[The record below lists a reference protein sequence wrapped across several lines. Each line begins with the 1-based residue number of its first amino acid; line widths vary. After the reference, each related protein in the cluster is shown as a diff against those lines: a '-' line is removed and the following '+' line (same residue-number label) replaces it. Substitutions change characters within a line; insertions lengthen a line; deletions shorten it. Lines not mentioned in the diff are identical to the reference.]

1 MFPYATS
8 SWLIRNDKGKLFAD
22 STSKLNLGMVTDA
35 IWTDVDKDG
44 LADLLV
50 AREWNSIAMLKNIEG
65 KGLSAQNIPE
75 LENHQGV
82 WYSLVAADF
91 DQDGDDDY
99 VAGNLGNN
107 HRFSLSEKYP
117 MSLYAIDIDNDGN
130 LDPLITAYW
139 NDLEGKMKEYPIN
152 YFDELC
158 AQTRFFQ
165 NKFNSYT
172 AFSLASIDEMLDAE
186 IKSRVEFKLN
196 VNTTSSYIIWNDAGK
211 LRFEKMATP
220 LQVSPVTRM
229 VATDLNGDK
238 FPDLIIGGNDYSF
251 DVATGYFDAN
261 KGIVLINNGD
271 KGSFTILP
279 PSKSGLLLKGM
290 VQSLLFI
297 KGDTP
302 LVVAGINRS
311 KAEVFKLNKPIQP

>member
-1 MFPYATS
+1 
-8 SWLIRNDKGKLFAD
+8 
-22 STSKLNLGMVTDA
+22 
-35 IWTDVDKDG
+35 
-44 LADLLV
+44 
-50 AREWNSIAMLKNIEG
+50 
-65 KGLSAQNIPE
+65 
-75 LENHQGV
+75 
-82 WYSLVAADF
+82 
-91 DQDGDDDY
+91 
-99 VAGNLGNN
+99 
-107 HRFSLSEKYP
+107 
-117 MSLYAIDIDNDGN
+117 
-130 LDPLITAYW
+130 
-139 NDLEGKMKEYPIN
+139 
-152 YFDELC
+152 
-158 AQTRFFQ
+158 
-165 NKFNSYT
+165 
-172 AFSLASIDEMLDAE
+172 
-186 IKSRVEFKLN
+186 
-196 VNTTSSYIIWNDAGK
+196 
-211 LRFEKMATP
+211 
-220 LQVSPVTRM
+220 M